1 MSVPMTDEK
10 TIILNGKTYYLSDGA
25 LQFAGLKTF
34 PPKVVTG
41 DYSLDSNPL
50 LSAWVISDYTGGH
63 GVTDLNLATDTNR
76 YRYGDINTRF
86 PKQFAL
92 PFRYD
97 YGQFGTSTQSYS
109 PLGNMYIGGAYKFLS
124 LLGGD
129 LRADET
135 SLGLSA
141 ITNVAA
147 QRGGQVYAGA
157 GANEM
162 MFIPMGSAGYAVYDP
177 VAGSLTQNSSPK
189 FKDFVVWDDKLI
201 GIDATGQLRYITA
214 ASASPSWTS
223 YLSMSKAPNIGSGN
237 FILVPFVNQAGDPAV
252 HILGERGVWAFDAD
266 GPKLWR
272 IKVDLPSN
280 YIVWD
285 NMTVWRGDLYIA
297 AGMDLI
303 QWNGSVQRNLGL
315 SRDDGIPQSLQG
327 RIISLCPEL
336 NSLYALV
343 EARDETGAFTGNIS
357 VHEWS
362 TYGWRAMAAP
372 IQGTYKPATRLGMMN
387 SDSLGYRLVMGT
399 QGFNTSPNSPSRVRW
414 QLPRAFTN
422 PRAALASGSVLFGG
436 AALSPFLSLTA
447 TSYFETGRF
456 NANMEGYVKIANAVS
471 LTLAEET
478 SGGSARVYYRTEST
492 TSYTLLGTVTNAVPG
507 RYVFNFGTADAN
519 GITPGLPFQYIELKL
534 TLTESETHAYPFAQ
548 NMVMSYLKV
557 TSQSYSWTANID
569 MKGPYKGRSPDTLLQ
584 ELKDLCDQN
593 DFYTMIHRTKAY
605 RVQVAQIQGN
615 ENLARDE
622 RAIVQLSIIEIPDS
636 MSLAGG

>member
-1 MSVPMTDEK
+1 MTTPMPDEK
-10 TIILNGKTYYLSDGA
+10 TIILDGQTYYLSDGA

-63 GVTDLNLATDTNR
+63 GVSDLNLATDTNR

-97 YGQFGTSTQSYS
+97 YGQFGTSGQPYS
-109 PLGNMYIGGAYKFLS
+109 PLGTMYVGGAYKSLS

-129 LRADET
+129 LRADEV

-141 ITNVAA
+141 ITAVAA
-147 QRGGQVYAGA
+147 QRGGTIYSGA

-162 MFIPMGSAGYAVYDP
+162 MFIPMGASGYAVYDP
-177 VAGSLTQNSSPK
+177 VAGSLTPHTTPK
-189 FKDFVVWDDKLI
+189 FKDFLVWDDKLI
-201 GIDATGQLRYITA
+201 GIDSSGQLQRITA

-223 YLSMSKAPNIGSGN
+223 YGATAKAPNIGSGN
-237 FILVPFVNQAGDPAV
+237 FIMAPFVNQAGDPTV
-252 HILGERGVWAFDAD
+252 HILGEQGVWAFDAD
-266 GPKLWR
+266 GPKLWKLK
-272 IKVDLPSN
+272 IDLPSTLT
-280 YIVWD
+280 VWD
-285 NMTVWRGDLYIA
+285 NMCVWRGDLYIG

-343 EARDETGAFTGNIS
+343 QSADEFGAFTGSLS

-372 IQGTYKPATRLGMMN
+372 IQGTYTAGTHLGMMN
-387 SDSLGYRLVMGT
+387 SDALGYMLVMGT
-399 QGFNTSPNSPSRVRW
+399 QGFNTSPNSPNRVRW

-422 PRAALASGSVLFGG
+422 PRAALAAGSVPFGG
-436 AALSPFLSLTA
+436 HALTPFISTTA
-447 TSYFETGRF
+447 SAYFETGRF
-456 NANMEGYVKIANAVS
+456 NANMEGYVKIAANLS

-478 SGGSARVYYRTEST
+478 SGGTARVYYRTEST
-492 TSYTLLGTVTNAVPG
+492 TAYTLLGTVTNAVPG
-507 RYVFNFGTADAN
+507 RYVFNFGTPDAN
-519 GITPGLPFQYIELKL
+519 GITPGLPYQYIELKL
-534 TLTESETHAYPFAQ
+534 VLTESETHADPFAQ
-548 NMVMSYLKV
+548 NMVMSYMKV

-569 MKGPYKGRSPDTLLQ
+569 AKGPYKGRSPNKILQ
-584 ELKDLCDQN
+584 DLKDLSDRS
-593 DFYTMIHRTKAY
+593 DFYTMIHRKQAF
-605 RVQVAQIQGN
+605 RVQIAQVQGN
-615 ENLARDE
+615 ENLANDE
-622 RAIVQLSIIEIPDS
+622 RAVIQLSIIEIPAS
-636 MSLAGG
+636 ISLAGG